1 VTERLDAI
9 IDEVA
14 ATMTAGD
21 PRADFDARVM
31 ARIAAPRPYRGLRTA
46 DLGWVL
52 VPAAAIV
59 IAFVVMRPHE
69 DQSKGRLK
77 PATTVATTPATATTA
92 QQMPDAGGLK
102 PATTKA
108 AATTRVVATRAAA
121 TRAAAAPVPGALPPL
136 VNSRID
142 VAPLTVD
149 SLTSAPISLDRLDTI
164 ERIDVAPL
172 TLDDS
177 QRRDR

>member
-14 ATMTAGD
+14 ATMTAGE
-21 PRADFDARVM
+21 PRADFDARIARCV
-31 ARIAAPRPYRGLRTA
+31 AAHHDPPSAIRHPRYRIAMTA
-46 DLGWVL
+46 FAV
-52 VPAAAIV
+52 AAV
-59 IAFVVMRPHE
+59 MIAAFVMRPRQH
-69 DQSKGRLK
+69 RLENQ
-77 PATTVATTPATATTA
+77 PRT
-92 QQMPDAGGLK
+92 
-102 PATTKA
+102 
-108 AATTRVVATRAAA
+108 AATTTVPAPVPVQLPTRPAMDARAQPPLATTQHAVRSPRPA
-121 TRAAAAPVPGALPPL
+121 TERTPVPGALPPL

-142 VAPLTVD
+142 VAPLAVD
-149 SLTSAPISLDRLDTI
+149 ALTSAPISLDRLDTI